1 MESAT
6 TAASNI
12 RARAGKPPAESVRVI
27 ELHDGW
33 SGRIGG
39 VVVTAVSNSH
49 YALQPDAPGSTKRD
63 TYSFRFDTPDRSIV
77 YTGATGPSVAV
88 ERLAKNADIMISEIV
103 HPIAA
108 IAALMPKRQELLPAE
123 LAAFEANCPNT
134 NKEERSVDTEG
145 NSLVQ

>member
-77 YTGATGPSVAV
+77 YTGDTGPSVAV
-88 ERLAKNADIMISEIV
+88 ERLAQNADMLLSDIV
-103 HPIAA
+103 DPTASDR
-108 IAALMPKRQELLPAE
+108 KRVVARKSGE
-123 LAAFEANCPNT
+123 
-134 NKEERSVDTEG
+134 
-145 NSLVQ
+145 

>member
-77 YTGATGPSVAV
+77 YTGDIGPRVAV
-88 ERLAKNADIMISEIV
+88 QRLTQDATNQIRENVDQIPSLTSLQA
-103 HPIAA
+103 
-108 IAALMPKRQELLPAE
+108 KRQRL
-123 LAAFEANCPNT
+123 
-134 NKEERSVDTEG
+134 
-145 NSLVQ
+145 